1 MEARPVRIFVAMP
14 GSTMGDRAR
23 WSDIEEIKRRL
34 LEPATERFGQNLGRR
49 AELVIEKDK
58 LVTGPIHPSMF
69 REAADADVYIADL
82 SGANANVYLEL
93 GVRWA
98 LRDGVT
104 ILISQDIHD
113 DVKFN
118 VSVNRVIPYGPM
130 PDELDR
136 AIEQIVTTALRGI
149 QDPLQVDSP
158 VRNSLPLLTAPRSE
172 WDGLRQEIRRLQE
185 LQADDLVAAARKATP
200 DQAIQLLRQAV
211 DRNPVSVQ
219 AHYQLGIALRNAA
232 SYAAAIDELQA
243 VVRLDANWAAGWREL
258 GVTLSKSGHLADAV
272 EAFQHAVELDSSD
285 AETWATLGGVRRRLA
300 RSRTGPAFDWAAL
313 REARDAYRRASQLRG
328 NDTYSLVNEARLDL
342 LLSAAEPAM
351 RPAAIEDRRTRW
363 FYGNHAGRPVRGP
376 YCCDSGHCR
385 TGANGAWS
393 AVQSRSGS
401 QHR

>member
-1 MEARPVRIFVAMP
+1 M
-14 GSTMGDRAR
+14 
-23 WSDIEEIKRRL
+23 
-34 LEPATERFGQNLGRR
+34 
-49 AELVIEKDK
+49 
-58 LVTGPIHPSMF
+58 
-69 REAADADVYIADL
+69 
-82 SGANANVYLEL
+82 
-93 GVRWA
+93 
-98 LRDGVT
+98 
-104 ILISQDIHD
+104 
-113 DVKFN
+113 
-118 VSVNRVIPYGPM
+118 
-130 PDELDR
+130 
-136 AIEQIVTTALRGI
+136 
-149 QDPLQVDSP
+149 
-158 VRNSLPLLTAPRSE
+158 
-172 WDGLRQEIRRLQE
+172 
-185 LQADDLVAAARKATP
+185 
-200 DQAIQLLRQAV
+200 
-211 DRNPVSVQ
+211 SVQ

-258 GVTLSKSGHLADAV
+258 GVTLSKSGHLTNAV